1 MDTKSSP
8 VNIDENDIKAALA
21 VNIRPHVRM
30 VGILN
35 THPKVIANDLEAI
48 KMCDSIQAVT
58 AVMETIRNRW
68 SNLGIFRT
76 VNYNFEPTQN
86 GEKGDI
92 CVRIDVEENKPK
104 KSIGIFTT
112 DTSLP
117 EVTVAFENALGG
129 RYSIK
134 GNYIPPAS
142 RVHSLSVSLLSNVPF
157 IGQNAEYYIGRRTES
172 KAFHVASGEHIEEVK
187 ATTQTRKFGI
197 LSNFTIGFQ
206 RRTLLA
212 KNKRSLP
219 ETLLSDFSTT
229 NKGYIRH
236 ELELSRL
243 AYHANMHLYNMY
255 PLPIYG
261 HSINLTNEL
270 AGGIIAGSFDFLK
283 SELQC
288 CKHWPLGPF
297 FSFQWGLKLAGIYP
311 FMKSHIPLNDRLF
324 LSNSHVRGFKSI
336 GPSTLD
342 FGPSQQ
348 FAATGGNALWA
359 TSLNLNFPLLFFP
372 NNGLAAMHL
381 FVNAGNLR
389 MVETFRQFQDAYSWF
404 RKSAC
409 SFGMGIVITRIPL
422 FGISSSG
429 RFELNFSIPL
439 GIDKHGNVAFRNGN
453 CNVFD
458 KIKFGLVWSSNL
470 SI

>member
-1 MDTKSSP
+1 MERKSLP
-8 VNIDENDIKAALA
+8 VKINENDIKAALD
-21 VNIRPHVRM
+21 VKIRPHVRI
-30 VGILN
+30 VGALN

-48 KMCDSIQAVT
+48 KKCDSIQAVT
-58 AVMETIRNRW
+58 AAMEEIKNRW
-68 SNLGIFRT
+68 ANLGIFRT

-86 GEKGDI
+86 GEENDV
-92 CVRIDVEENKPK
+92 CVRIDVEESKPK
-104 KSIGIFTT
+104 KSIGVFTT
-112 DTSLP
+112 DSSLP
-117 EVTVAFENALGG
+117 EVTIAFENVLGG

-142 RVHSLSVSLLSNVPF
+142 RVHSLSFSLLSNVPF

-172 KAFHVASGEHIEEVK
+172 KAFHAANAEHIEEVK

-197 LSNFTIGFQ
+197 LSDLTIGFQ
-206 RRTLLA
+206 QRTLVA
-212 KNKRSLP
+212 KNKSSLP
-219 ETLLSDFSTT
+219 ETLLCDFRTT
-229 NKGYIRH
+229 SKGYIRH
-236 ELELSRL
+236 ELAFSRV

-261 HSINLTNEL
+261 HNINLTNEL
-270 AGGIIAGSFDFLK
+270 AGSIMAGSFDFLR
-283 SELQC
+283 SEFQC
-288 CKHWPLGPF
+288 CKYWPLGPF
-297 FSFQWGLKLAGIYP
+297 FSFQWSAKLAGIYP

-324 LSNSHVRGFKSI
+324 LSNYHVRGFKSI

-372 NNGLAAMHL
+372 NNGLAAMHV

-404 RKSAC
+404 RKCAC

-422 FGISSSG
+422 FGISPSG
-429 RFELNFSIPL
+429 RFELNLSVPL
-439 GIDKHGNVAFRNGN
+439 GIDKHGNIAFRNGDSN
-453 CNVFD
+453 IFD